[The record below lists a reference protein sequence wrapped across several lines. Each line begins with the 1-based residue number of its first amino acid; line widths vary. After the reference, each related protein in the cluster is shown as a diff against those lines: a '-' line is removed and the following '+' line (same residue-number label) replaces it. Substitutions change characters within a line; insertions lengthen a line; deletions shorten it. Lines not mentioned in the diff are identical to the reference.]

1 MREVVSERAS
11 GESLGFWEEF
21 AQERA
26 ISVYSTPN
34 KKIPHP
40 PKIPI
45 QFYVFKI
52 KNHP

>member
-34 KKIPHP
+34 KKIPHFSQDSH
-40 PKIPI
+40 PI
-45 QFYVFKI
+45 LRF
-52 KNHP
+52 